1 MTVLA
6 FRRHGHDAGQ
16 AAPGRP
22 PWSRA
27 ERRTHILNLSLIIL
41 LVLVFYSVGAGRDYR
56 VVAPHLLLSL
66 LLLAACGRTRVVAVI
81 VLAGL
86 LFTSSFLAAYNYR
99 APRQF
104 TDVQARID
112 TFAAQTAGTLVYRPQ
127 SDPWCNTILL
137 PQRTAFLPES
147 LAIPAGIG
155 LSFYLDNTS
164 PGELKSRYVMVDD
177 ENPDTLTGA
186 FDLQF
191 ASTTAI
197 GDLYRNA
204 GISCAD

>member
-1 MTVLA
+1 ML
-6 FRRHGHDAGQ
+6 FD
-16 AAPGRP
+16 
-22 PWSRA
+22 
-27 ERRTHILNLSLIIL
+27 
-41 LVLVFYSVGAGRDYR
+41 VGWWRDYR

-66 LLLAACGRTRVVAVI
+66 LLLVACGRTRVVAVA

-86 LFTSSFLAAYNYR
+86 LFTPSFLTDYKEKAS
-99 APRQF
+99 RQF
-104 TDVQARID
+104 TDDRARID
-112 TFAAQTAGTLVYRPQ
+112 AFAEQTAGTLVYRPQ

-137 PQRTAFLPES
+137 PQRSAFLPES

-155 LSFYLDNTS
+155 ISFYFDNTS
-164 PGELKSRYVMVDD
+164 PSELKSSYVMVDD
-177 ENPDTLTGA
+177 ESRKDLTEA

-204 GISCAD
+204 GISCTD